1 MSPPVLRTRDLA
13 VGYRSRRRGAATT
26 ILDGLDVTAASGE
39 LTCLLGPNGSG
50 KSTLLRTIAGMQPPL
65 AGDVA
70 LGGDALGSLSTRER
84 ARRLAVVLTDG
95 VDAGMLRA
103 VDLVALGRHPHTGWD
118 GRLRAADHDAV
129 RWALAAVAATP
140 LAEREVGSLSD
151 GERQRVL
158 IARALAQQP
167 RLLALDEPVAFVD
180 VARRLELTA
189 LLRDLAAEC
198 DLGVLLTTHD
208 IDLALRTADVVWLIE
223 PLPDGTRRLHVG
235 GPEDLVLSGAVDRA
249 FASAHVRFDAARG
262 AFTAVAAPL
271 VTGHVGI
278 DGDGPDAAV
287 EATWAGRALERQGFG
302 LTGPQADLVVTAH
315 GSRRW
320 TVVAGDQHSEH
331 ESLDGLARHVRALL
345 PDLATHGSVPH
356 DRR

>member
-1 MSPPVLRTRDLA
+1 VTAVLAARGLS
-13 VGYRSRRRGAATT
+13 VGYPAARRAPARVV
-26 ILDGLDVTAASGE
+26 LDGLDLVAHPGA

-50 KSTLLRTIAGMQPPL
+50 KSTLLRTLAGMQPPL

-70 LGGDALGSLSTRER
+70 LCGDRLDGLSARER

-95 VDAGMLRA
+95 VDAGLLRA

-118 GRLRAADHDAV
+118 GRLRAADHAAV
-129 RWALAAVAATP
+129 RWALAAVGAAE
-140 LAEREVGSLSD
+140 LADRDVGSLSD

-208 IDLALRTADVVWLIE
+208 IDLALRTADTVWLIE
-223 PLPDGTRRLHVG
+223 PLADGRRRLHVG
-235 GPEDLVLSGAVDRA
+235 APEDLVLSGAVDRA
-249 FASAHVRFDAARG
+249 FSSDAVRFDAARG
-262 AFTAVAAPL
+262 TFASTRPAVLRARVAGEGPEALWAA
-271 VTGHVGI
+271 
-278 DGDGPDAAV
+278 
-287 EATWAGRALERQGFG
+287 RALERRGIAVDPG
-302 LTGPQADLVVTAH
+302 ADGLVVTAP
-315 GSRRW
+315 GDGTW
-320 TVVAGDQHSEH
+320 TVDGAGARTEHRSLGAVVERVA
-331 ESLDGLARHVRALL
+331 ALM
-345 PDLATHGSVPH
+345 ATSGSVPT